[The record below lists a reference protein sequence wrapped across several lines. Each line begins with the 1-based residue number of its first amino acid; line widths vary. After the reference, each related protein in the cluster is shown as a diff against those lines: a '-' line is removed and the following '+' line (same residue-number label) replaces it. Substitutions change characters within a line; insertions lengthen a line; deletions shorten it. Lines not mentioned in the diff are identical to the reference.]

1 MWGKRKT
8 KQKVVEFGFC
18 LFMEM
23 GKETNAF
30 EFEFLIFF
38 LQYLYEYIEFMR
50 SICLLQHHEYL
61 LNREMVQQVFTQFN
75 Y

>member
-30 EFEFLIFF
+30 EFEFLIF
-38 LQYLYEYIEFMR
+38 LQYMNILNLCVVL
-50 SICLLQHHEYL
+50 ICLLQHHEYL
-61 LNREMVQQVFTQFN
+61 
-75 Y
+75 YY

>member
-30 EFEFLIFF
+30 EFEFLIF
-38 LQYLYEYIEFMR
+38 LQYTMNI
-50 SICLLQHHEYL
+50 
-61 LNREMVQQVFTQFN
+61 LNLCVVYAYYNTMYT
-75 Y
+75 YY